1 MPRRLLPLFAVLC
14 VAPAFAADPP
24 PVLAA
29 IDKKIDA
36 EAADL
41 LKLYTHLHSHPEL
54 SLQEHSVTAADKYV
68 ADKYVADKY
77 CQVALWD

>member
-1 MPRRLLPLFAVLC
+1 MPRRLLPLLAVLC
-14 VAPAFAADPP
+14 ISPAALAADPP

-36 EAADL
+36 EADDL

-54 SLQEHSVTAADKYV
+54 SLQEKVVRRGWRRSWRSW
-68 ADKYVADKY
+68 
-77 CQVALWD
+77 ALK